1 MSTRDLWKRSL
12 GRGAQWRYLVVFVV
26 GMLVPTLLA
35 LLPIVS
41 FLGSLFDKSP
51 RAADLV
57 SRLDSVGFSEVV
69 KQLGQPDAEAIEPG
83 LVAALIVAIVAAPW
97 LAGAAAAVARAN
109 EAPSRIRDLLSG
121 AGELYPRMLRMA
133 AAACIPLG
141 VAAGAAAL
149 AFHLAS
155 KSAERAVL
163 ESSADHAKE
172 LATAVSVLLVWLAHV
187 TVEAGRAYLVAQPG
201 RKSALLAWWS
211 GVRLTVRHPLK
222 VLGLCLMTTVVGVG
236 VALLVTAVRYRI
248 VVSGMVTIALGF
260 VLAQIAVAAVAW
272 GRSSRLVGLV
282 ALIENE

>member
-35 LLPIVS
+35 LLPIAS
-41 FLGSLFDKSP
+41 FLGTLFDKSP
-51 RAADLV
+51 RGADLV
-57 SRLDSVGFSEVV
+57 VRLDSAGFSEAVR
-69 KQLGQPDAEAIEPG
+69 QLGQPDAEAIEPG
-83 LVAALIVAIVAAPW
+83 LVGALIVALVAAPW
-97 LAGAAAAVARAN
+97 LAGAAAAVARAK
-109 EAPSRIRDLLSG
+109 EAPLRIRDLLSG

-141 VAAGAAAL
+141 VAAGGAAL
-149 AFHLAS
+149 AFHLAN

-163 ESSADHAKE
+163 ESSADHAKA

-187 TVEAGRAYLVAQPG
+187 TVEAGRAHLAAQPE
-201 RKSALLAWWS
+201 RRSAVLAWWS
-211 GVRLTVRHPLK
+211 GVRLTVRHPLR

-248 VVSGMVTIALGF
+248 VVSGAVTIALGL
-260 VLAQIAVAAVAW
+260 VLAQVAVAVVAW